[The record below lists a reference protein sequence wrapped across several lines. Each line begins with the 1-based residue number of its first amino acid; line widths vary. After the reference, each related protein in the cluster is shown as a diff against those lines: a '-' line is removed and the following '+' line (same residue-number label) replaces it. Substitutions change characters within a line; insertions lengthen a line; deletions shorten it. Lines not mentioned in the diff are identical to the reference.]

1 MDMWN
6 LADIFT
12 NVCFVGWIFLRM
24 VAWVIVKREESVG
37 INPYYPR
44 HSIYIRTVRLLTL
57 KDAGGGAKVPTGQE
71 IVCHFSQTHAMV
83 TKILTLV

>member
-1 MDMWN
+1 MIIVWVFSCIWRDIKEVYERGLMVYVVDMWN

-44 HSIYIRTVRLLTL
+44 HSIYIRTVR
-57 KDAGGGAKVPTGQE
+57 P
-71 IVCHFSQTHAMV
+71 
-83 TKILTLV
+83 

>member
-44 HSIYIRTVRLLTL
+44 HSIYIRTERT
-57 KDAGGGAKVPTGQE
+57 
-71 IVCHFSQTHAMV
+71 
-83 TKILTLV
+83 

>member
-24 VAWVIVKREESVG
+24 AAWVIVKREESVG

-44 HSIYIRTVRLLTL
+44 HGNSEFEDLRLYNSRKYPLRGNIL
-57 KDAGGGAKVPTGQE
+57 GM
-71 IVCHFSQTHAMV
+71 QTHSTAWY
-83 TKILTLV
+83 

>member
-1 MDMWN
+1 MMDMWN

-44 HSIYIRTVRLLTL
+44 YSIYTYQDTKTL
-57 KDAGGGAKVPTGQE
+57 A
-71 IVCHFSQTHAMV
+71 
-83 TKILTLV
+83 TLQLWYI